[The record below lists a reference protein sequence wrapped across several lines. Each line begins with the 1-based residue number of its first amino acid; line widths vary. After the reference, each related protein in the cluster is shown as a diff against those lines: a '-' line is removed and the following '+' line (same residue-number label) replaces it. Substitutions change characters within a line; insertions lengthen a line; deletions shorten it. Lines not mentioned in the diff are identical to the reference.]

1 MFLNKVMLFEY
12 RDQGGFFK
20 DQDQSTFQGSRLLF
34 KIKSLFKGV
43 WGASPKDR
51 GGDFFLGR
59 GIHFID
65 FGGCFVMIT
74 IKSHFY

>member
-1 MFLNKVMLFEY
+1 MRVLVFLNKVMLFEY

-34 KIKSLFKGV
+34 KMMG
-43 WGASPKDR
+43 GASPKDR
-51 GGDFFLGR
+51 GGDFFLGQ

-65 FGGCFVMIT
+65 FGGCFLMIT